1 MAEQNP
7 GFGETN
13 TPERAGGIVR
23 DHVRAVIESAE
34 GNAAEI
40 RRRAREDA
48 EALDQERAD
57 SASRLTTQLGELEGS
72 FTNFGE
78 RLGKEVLPSG
88 EIKGELG
95 SGAEGGGGAA
105 SATEPSPGRTG
116 SATAW
121 RAPAD
126 SAPAPSDAAD
136 APEGEASV
144 GESEGLIGGL
154 KKRFSSAGSDAETE
168 TAAEPDADA
177 EGSEPDLEAEA
188 AQNEPAAEQE
198 TSEADAAPPPTSQ
211 ASSDWVPGGSEG
223 AAVATSQPDDDFS
236 DAGGSDTGVSWA
248 PSAASQTPPEPAAP
262 ADSEER
268 PETGSE
274 PAQAAEPA
282 SSTPDPS
289 GTPPR
294 GRIAR
299 LLLGRRPG
307 E

>member
-1 MAEQNP
+1 MADQGP

-72 FTNFGE
+72 FTSFGE
-78 RLGKEVLPSG
+78 RLGQEVLPSG

-95 SGAEGGGGAA
+95 SGSEEGPAAAAER
-105 SATEPSPGRTG
+105 PDRTG
-116 SATAW
+116 SASAW
-121 RAPAD
+121 RAPAE
-126 SAPAPSDAAD
+126 SEPD
-136 APEGEASV
+136 APQDPA
-144 GESEGLIGGL
+144 ESGLLGGL
-154 KKRFSSAGSDAETE
+154 KKRFSAPEPEAPAETE
-168 TAAEPDADA
+168 EADL
-177 EGSEPDLEAEA
+177 SP
-188 AQNEPAAEQE
+188 EQE
-198 TSEADAAPPPTSQ
+198 TSEDDASAQAASAADSEAP
-211 ASSDWVPGGSEG
+211 SDWVPGDSETTESEG
-223 AAVATSQPDDDFS
+223 AASEAIESETAAADPEADP
-236 DAGGSDTGVSWA
+236 VSWA
-248 PSAASQTPPEPAAP
+248 PSDAPETETEAGEEQSSTAEAAQEEADATVESPGPDVPPEAP
-262 ADSEER
+262 DASE
-268 PETGSE
+268 
-274 PAQAAEPA
+274 A
-282 SSTPDPS
+282 
-289 GTPPR
+289 PPR